1 MLDMVEVEN
10 GCVAEEEREWMII
23 SRKERLLIEL
33 HRRISERDQHQL
45 VRLTSGLVI
54 LEQEQV

>member
-1 MLDMVEVEN
+1 MLDLVEVEN

-33 HRRISERDQHQL
+33 
-45 VRLTSGLVI
+45 LTLPPRNVSLNPVPGLSI
-54 LEQEQV
+54 